1 MFTVS
6 YSGFK
11 NTDTKSAF
19 TKEPVIECEATVNSL
34 AGEYP
39 ILVSGGEATNYDFS
53 YSNGT
58 LTITKVS
65 QTISWTQ
72 TLSAYVGDAPIKLLA
87 TISSSMPITYSSS
100 NNEVATIENDIL
112 TIIGAGTA
120 TITASQAGD
129 NGYSPATS
137 ITKTI
142 TVSKKSQSLSWTQTL
157 SGFVGDTPIQLS
169 ATSNSELPVAYT
181 SSNTNVTT
189 IEGNVLTIVGEG
201 TSTITAKQ
209 SGNNIYNAASEISKT
224 ITVSKKSQAITWTQT
239 LSAFVDDAPIQLL
252 ATTNSELPVVYTSSN
267 VNVATIENDFLTIVG
282 EGTSTITAKQAGNG
296 TYNAATNI
304 TKTITV
310 TKRSQLIT
318 WDQALSAKVGDSP
331 ILLTASSD
339 SDLPVTYTSSNTKVA
354 TIDGKILMIVGEGAS
369 VITASQPGN
378 TIFKSAKAVDKM
390 LVVTGT
396 SGINDTDY
404 GKLHIYPNPTR
415 GIVNIKTENDALPL
429 VNVFNFRKLHL
440 TRLR

>member
-1 MFTVS
+1 MGDS
-6 YSGFK
+6 
-11 NTDTKSAF
+11 
-19 TKEPVIECEATVNSL
+19 
-34 AGEYP
+34 P
-39 ILVSGGEATNYDFS
+39 IL
-53 YSNGT
+53 
-58 LTITKVS
+58 L
-65 QTISWTQ
+65 
-72 TLSAYVGDAPIKLLA
+72 
-87 TISSSMPITYSSS
+87 
-100 NNEVATIENDIL
+100 
-112 TIIGAGTA
+112 
-120 TITASQAGD
+120 TASSD
-129 NGYSPATS
+129 
-137 ITKTI
+137 
-142 TVSKKSQSLSWTQTL
+142 
-157 SGFVGDTPIQLS
+157 
-169 ATSNSELPVAYT
+169 SELPVAYT
-181 SSNTNVTT
+181 SSNTNVAT

-239 LSAFVDDAPIQLL
+239 
-252 ATTNSELPVVYTSSN
+252 
-267 VNVATIENDFLTIVG
+267 
-282 EGTSTITAKQAGNG
+282 
-296 TYNAATNI
+296 
-304 TKTITV
+304 
-310 TKRSQLIT
+310 
-318 WDQALSAKVGDSP
+318 LSAKVGDSP